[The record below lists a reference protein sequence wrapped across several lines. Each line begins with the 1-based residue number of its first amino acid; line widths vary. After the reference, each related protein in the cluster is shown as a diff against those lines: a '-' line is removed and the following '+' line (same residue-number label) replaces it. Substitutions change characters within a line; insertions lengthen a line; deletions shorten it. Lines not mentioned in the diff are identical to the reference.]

1 MLHPSKAGN
10 RGVCI
15 PRQAAGIIGNA
26 SKAVP
31 LTAGVSAF
39 AFQGTN
45 AHVIMSAAT
54 AAASSYPHGC
64 SHMAGSFQQQRHWIA
79 PMPHAMLLTAQ
90 PSNKSVTYHADLAT
104 PANAYLM
111 DHVVSEQCLL
121 PATAFF
127 ELAYSSVKLSFS
139 AAADTAALVDATLA
153 APLHLHQPQHG
164 QRAVA
169 GVVSVQVDMHKGALT
184 IFSHSATQHQYH
196 VFAVVAAQQ
205 PKHTHRSSVTQRSAL
220 LASVLGLAKFYMP
233 SADSARPAAAISGL
247 AEPVSRADALN
258 MHPAAADSTLQLA
271 SSFST
276 HASTSLQV
284 PAKLQAMHMH
294 SDRCS
299 QPSWA
304 CASPM
309 TDAQAAG
316 RTHSFGLMPTEGH
329 AGITLQGLTLKPLS
343 NAVASSQQEASM
355 TASQDCLYE
364 LTWPADC
371 MATHSSSDRAVVPFK
386 HGKSSMYAT
395 AAAISH
401 LQARNDQQ
409 LCFATA
415 GSMAVLTGRPTAS
428 CISSRAQTSLVRSA
442 TQESAD
448 CSVISRLTDPYTLD
462 SSLDNAAV
470 RAAQV
475 TSASMDEV
483 SEAAFQGRVQHT
495 SRLVPSQVASSPAPF
510 QLLPKPRGALQNLVP
525 EPLLIDLA
533 ANEVLLEVYAV
544 GVNFRDV
551 LNVLGMYPGDPGPPG
566 ADCAGV
572 VIAKGPAVRK
582 LDIGKDNTTLLASIH
597 VPHHARNVIECIF
610 VCPKLFVWCWRSD
623 VHNIMPQHLS
633 LSTCNV
639 ASQAYL
645 NLVRLTLQ
653 IKSAWYAC

>member
-1 MLHPSKAGN
+1 MAHLCLAFAQQAALPIMHLRRINPHMHPMLRPGKAGN
-10 RGVCI
+10 RGVSI
-15 PRQAAGIIGNA
+15 PRQAAGMIGNDL
-26 SKAVP
+26 P

-45 AHVIMSAAT
+45 AHVIMAAAT
-54 AAASSYPHGC
+54 AAASSYPNGC
-64 SHMAGSFQQQRHWIA
+64 SHMAGIFQQQRHWIA

-90 PSNKSVTYHADLAT
+90 TSNKSMIYHTDLAT

-111 DHVVSEQCLL
+111 EHVVSEQCLL

-127 ELAYSSVKLSFS
+127 ELAYSTVKLSFT
-139 AAADTAALVDATLA
+139 AAAVTAALVDATLA
-153 APLHLHQPQHG
+153 APLQLHQPQH
-164 QRAVA
+164 
-169 GVVSVQVDMHKGALT
+169 GVVSVQVDTHKGALT
-184 IFSHSATQHQYH
+184 IFSHSASQHQYH
-196 VFAVVAAQQ
+196 VFAAVAAQQ
-205 PKHTHRSSVTQRSAL
+205 PTHTHRSSFTQHSAL
-220 LASVLGLAKFYMP
+220 LASVLGFDKFHTP

-247 AEPVSRADALN
+247 AEPVSSPDALN

-284 PAKLQAMHMH
+284 PAKLQAMHIYP
-294 SDRCS
+294 DRCS

-316 RTHSFGLMPTEGH
+316 RTHSFGLMPTEGQ

-343 NAVASSQQEASM
+343 NAIVSSQQEASM

-364 LTWPADC
+364 LAWPADC
-371 MATHSSSDRAVVPFK
+371 CMATYTSTNIAVVPFK
-386 HGKSSMYAT
+386 HGSSSMYAT
-395 AAAISH
+395 ATAISC
-401 LQARNDQQ
+401 LQARIDQQ

-415 GSMAVLTGRPTAS
+415 GSVAVLAGRPTAS
-428 CISSRAQTSLVRSA
+428 SISSRAQTSLVRSA
-442 TQESAD
+442 AQESAT
-448 CSVISRLTDPYTLD
+448 CSVTSRVTDPHTLD

-483 SEAAFQGRVQHT
+483 SEAAFQGRVQHAP
-495 SRLVPSQVASSPAPF
+495 RLVPSRVASSPAPF

-525 EPLLIDLA
+525 EPLHMDLA
-533 ANEVLLEVYAV
+533 ANEVLLEVHAV

-572 VIAKGPAVRK
+572 IIAKGPAVRK
-582 LDIGKDNTTLLASIH
+582 LDIGKQNATMLASIN
-597 VPHHARNVIECIF
+597 VPHHAHIVIECIF
-610 VCPKLFVWCWRSD
+610 VCLEVC
-623 VHNIMPQHLS
+623 V
-633 LSTCNV
+633 
-639 ASQAYL
+639 
-645 NLVRLTLQ
+645 LVLMF
-653 IKSAWYAC
+653 

>member
-1 MLHPSKAGN
+1 MLQPSKAGN

-15 PRQAAGIIGNA
+15 PRQAAGMIGSA
-26 SKAVP
+26 SEAVP

-45 AHVIMSAAT
+45 AHVIMAAAT
-54 AAASSYPHGC
+54 SAASSHPYGC

-90 PSNKSVTYHADLAT
+90 ISNKSMTYHADLAT

-127 ELAYSSVKLSFS
+127 ELAYSSVKLSFT
-139 AAADTAALVDATLA
+139 AAAATAALVDAMLA
-153 APLHLHQPQHG
+153 APLQLHQPQHG
-164 QRAVA
+164 QHAAA
-169 GVVSVQVDMHKGALT
+169 GFVSVQVDTHKGALA
-184 IFSHSATQHQYH
+184 IFSHSASQHQYH
-196 VFAVVAAQQ
+196 VFAAVAAQQ
-205 PKHTHRSSVTQRSAL
+205 PRSLHRFTVTQSSAL
-220 LASVLGLAKFYMP
+220 LASVLGLDEAHMP
-233 SADSARPAAAISGL
+233 FADSARPAAAISNL
-247 AEPVSRADALN
+247 AEPVGSADALN

-284 PAKLQAMHMH
+284 PAKLQAMHIQ

-309 TDAQAAG
+309 TDAQVAG
-316 RTHSFGLMPTEGH
+316 RTHSFGLTPKEGQ
-329 AGITLQGLTLKPLS
+329 AGVTLQGLTLKPLS

-364 LTWPADC
+364 LAWPADC
-371 MATHSSSDRAVVPFK
+371 IATHSSTDRAVVPFK
-386 HGKSSMYAT
+386 RGKSSMYTT

-401 LQARNDQQ
+401 LQARSDRQ
-409 LCFATA
+409 LCFTTA
-415 GSMAVLTGRPTAS
+415 GSMAVLAGRPTAS
-428 CISSRAQTSLVRSA
+428 CISSTAQTSLVRSA
-442 TQESAD
+442 AQESAD
-448 CSVISRLTDPYTLD
+448 CSVVSRLTDPHALD

-470 RAAQV
+470 RADQI

-483 SEAAFQGRVQHT
+483 SEAAFQGRVQHAP
-495 SRLVPSQVASSPAPF
+495 RLVPSPLASSPAPF

-525 EPLLIDLA
+525 EPLHMDLA
-533 ANEVLLEVYAV
+533 ADEVLLEVHAV

-582 LDIGKDNTTLLASIH
+582 LDIGKENTTLLASIN
-597 VPHHARNVIECIF
+597 VPHHANDIIECIL
-610 VCPKLFVWCWRSD
+610 VCPKVVCHHRCSD
-623 VHNIMPQHLS
+623 LHSKTPQNLS
-633 LSTCNV
+633 MRT
-639 ASQAYL
+639 
-645 NLVRLTLQ
+645 
-653 IKSAWYAC
+653 

>member
-1 MLHPSKAGN
+1 MAHLCLALVQQAALPIMHLRSINPHMHPMLHPGKAGN

-15 PRQAAGIIGNA
+15 PRQAAGMIGDV

-31 LTAGVSAF
+31 LTAGGSAF

-45 AHVIMSAAT
+45 AHVIMAAAT

-64 SHMAGSFQQQRHWIA
+64 SRMAGSFQQQRHWIA

-90 PSNKSVTYHADLAT
+90 TSNKSVTYHADLAT

-127 ELAYSSVKLSFS
+127 ELAYSSVKLSFT
-139 AAADTAALVDATLA
+139 AAAPAAALVDATLA
-153 APLHLHQPQHG
+153 APLQLRQPQHG
-164 QRAVA
+164 QHAVA
-169 GVVSVQVDMHKGALT
+169 GVVSVQVDVHKGALT
-184 IFSHSATQHQYH
+184 VFSHSACQHQYH
-196 VFAVVAAQQ
+196 AFAAVAAQQ
-205 PKHTHRSSVTQRSAL
+205 PIPVHRSTITQSSAL
-220 LASVLGLAKFYMP
+220 LPSVLGLDKFHMP
-233 SADSARPAAAISGL
+233 SADSARPAAAISSL
-247 AEPVSRADALN
+247 AEPVSSADALN

-276 HASTSLQV
+276 DASTSLQV
-284 PAKLQAMHMH
+284 PAKLQAMHIQ

-316 RTHSFGLMPTEGH
+316 RTHSFGLMPTEGQ
-329 AGITLQGLTLKPLS
+329 AGITLHGLTLKPLS

-355 TASQDCLYE
+355 IASQDCLYE
-364 LTWPADC
+364 LAWPADC
-371 MATHSSSDRAVVPFK
+371 LATHRSTDRAVVPFK
-386 HGKSSMYAT
+386 RGKSSMYAT
-395 AAAISH
+395 ATAISH
-401 LQARNDQQ
+401 LQARSDQQ

-415 GSMAVLTGRPTAS
+415 GSVAVLAGRPTAS
-428 CISSRAQTSLVRSA
+428 CISSRAQASLVRSA
-442 TQESAD
+442 AQESAD
-448 CSVISRLTDPYTLD
+448 CSVVSRLTDPYALD

-470 RAAQV
+470 RTAQI

-483 SEAAFQGRVQHT
+483 SEAAFQGRVQHAP
-495 SRLVPSQVASSPAPF
+495 RLVPSRVASSPAPF

-525 EPLLIDLA
+525 EPLHMGLA
-533 ANEVLLEVYAV
+533 ADEVLLEVHAV
-544 GVNFRDV
+544 GINFRDV

-572 VIAKGPAVRK
+572 VIAKGPAVRQ
-582 LDIGKDNTTLLASIH
+582 LDIGREHTTLLGSIN
-597 VPHHARNVIECIF
+597 VSHHANNVIERIF
-610 VCPKLFVWCWRSD
+610 VCAKVLC
-623 VHNIMPQHLS
+623 
-633 LSTCNV
+633 
-639 ASQAYL
+639 Y
-645 NLVRLTLQ
+645 
-653 IKSAWYAC
+653 Y

>member
-1 MLHPSKAGN
+1 MAHLCLAFAQQAALPIMHLRSINPHMHPMLRPGKGGN

-15 PRQAAGIIGNA
+15 PRQAAGMIGNA
-26 SKAVP
+26 SKALP

-45 AHVIMSAAT
+45 AHVIMAAAT
-54 AAASSYPHGC
+54 AATSSYPHGC

-90 PSNKSVTYHADLAT
+90 ISNKSMTYHADLAT
-104 PANAYLM
+104 PANAYLK

-139 AAADTAALVDATLA
+139 TAAVTAGLVDATLA
-153 APLHLHQPQHG
+153 APLPLHQPQHG
-164 QRAVA
+164 QRAGA
-169 GVVSVQVDMHKGALT
+169 GVVSVQVDTYKGALT
-184 IFSHSATQHQYH
+184 IFSHSASQHQYH
-196 VFAVVAAQQ
+196 VFAAVAAQQ
-205 PKHTHRSSVTQRSAL
+205 PNHTHRSSVTQSSAL
-220 LASVLGLAKFYMP
+220 LASVLGLDRFHMP
-233 SADSARPAAAISGL
+233 SADSACPAAAISGL
-247 AEPVSRADALN
+247 AEPVSSPDALN

-284 PAKLQAMHMH
+284 PAKLQAMHIH
-294 SDRCS
+294 SDRYS

-309 TDAQAAG
+309 TDKEAAG
-316 RTHSFGLMPTEGH
+316 RTHSFGLMPTEGQ
-329 AGITLQGLTLKPLS
+329 AVVTLQGLTLQPLS
-343 NAVASSQQEASM
+343 TAVASSQQEASM

-371 MATHSSSDRAVVPFK
+371 MATHSSMDRAVVPFK
-386 HGKSSMYAT
+386 RGKSSMYAT
-395 AAAISH
+395 ATAISH
-401 LQARNDQQ
+401 LQARSDQQ

-415 GSMAVLTGRPTAS
+415 GSVAVLAGRPTAS
-428 CISSRAQTSLVRSA
+428 CISSTAQTSLVRSA
-442 TQESAD
+442 AQESAD
-448 CSVISRLTDPYTLD
+448 CSVTSRLTDPYTLD
-462 SSLDNAAV
+462 SSLGSAAITT
-470 RAAQV
+470 AQI

-483 SEAAFQGRVQHT
+483 SEAAFQGRVQHAP
-495 SRLVPSQVASSPAPF
+495 RLVPSQLASSAAPF

-525 EPLLIDLA
+525 EPLHMNLA
-533 ANEVLLEVYAV
+533 ADEVLLEVHAV

-582 LDIGKDNTTLLASIH
+582 LDIGKENATMLASIN
-597 VPHHARNVIECIF
+597 VPHHAHNVIECIF
-610 VCPKLFVWCWRSD
+610 LCPKVFV
-623 VHNIMPQHLS
+623 
-633 LSTCNV
+633 
-639 ASQAYL
+639 
-645 NLVRLTLQ
+645 LVLMF
-653 IKSAWYAC
+653 